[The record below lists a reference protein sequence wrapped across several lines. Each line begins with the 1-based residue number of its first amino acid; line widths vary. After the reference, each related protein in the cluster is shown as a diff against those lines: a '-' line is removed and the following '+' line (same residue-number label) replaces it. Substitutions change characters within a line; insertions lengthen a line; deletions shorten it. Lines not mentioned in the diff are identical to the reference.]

1 MRLDVFRFQLA
12 QEKGNN
18 VQRVSKADLYVK
30 RRRAKFAR
38 EATMEEFGPRRY
50 WSAHDSDGFSD
61 LKPAAI
67 EELRCE
73 ALWRR

>member
-1 MRLDVFRFQLA
+1 MKLVPKWDDVV
-12 QEKGNN
+12 NH
-18 VQRVSKADLYVK
+18 
-30 RRRAKFAR
+30 RRAKFAR

-50 WSAHDSDGFSD
+50 WSAHDTDGFSD